1 MAECVTRTGAGPR
14 TVDDLRRTD
23 DPDEIGID
31 KMLLQRPEPWNR
43 IEKLDVVVRK
53 DDDVARTSRHAAVIS
68 LRKRAGIANRDN
80 LVRFVS
86 EQALVMPL
94 DCAGARGIDA
104 AAYDGDHRTYPYWP
118 GNRS

>member
-1 MAECVTRTGAGPR
+1 
-14 TVDDLRRTD
+14 
-23 DPDEIGID
+23 
-31 KMLLQRPEPWNR
+31 MLLQRPEPWHR

-53 DDDVARTSRHAAVIS
+53 DDDVAGRSRHAAVVPFG
-68 LRKRAGIANRDN
+68 KRAGIANRDD

-94 DCAGARGIDA
+94 DRGGARGIDA
-104 AAYDGDHRTYPYWP
+104 AAYDRDHRTYPYQP